1 MAAIEVLDR
10 LLAIISQVLKYLAA
24 ALLVGVSILICADV
38 LMRFAFNRPILGV
51 AEIVANGIVVIAFL
65 QLTYAVRQNSMLR
78 SELILSLM
86 GEKGKLISDT
96 INALLGVL
104 LFGLVAWASW
114 HPLVRSINTS
124 EFVGYSSFQL
134 PVWPVRFIIESCS
147 ILAILAYLIH
157 AIKAGVFGV
166 RTEETSAAH

>member
-10 LLAIISQVLKYLAA
+10 LLAIVSQVLKYLAA
-24 ALLVGVSILICADV
+24 VLLVGVSILICADV

-51 AEIVANGIVVIAFL
+51 AEIVANGIVAIAFL
-65 QLTYAVRQNSMLR
+65 QLTYAVRQNSMLK
-78 SELILSLM
+78 SELILNLM

-96 INALLGVL
+96 INALLGAF

-147 ILAILAYLIH
+147 MLAILAYLIH
-157 AIKAGVFGV
+157 AIKAGIFGV
-166 RTEETSAAH
+166 RTEELSAAH